1 MCPVCHLTA
10 QLDRDGFIAWHPNPD
25 LLPQGLALGCEG
37 AGRTGQDPIPNVNK
51 ERADVQV

>member
-10 QLDRDGFIAWHPNPD
+10 QLGRDGRIKWHPNPD
-25 LLPQGLALGCEG
+25 LLAQGIPVTCAG
-37 AGRTGQDPIPNVNK
+37 AGTTGPDPTPNVNK